1 MNRSQLLSKAG
12 LSVFTPNYGQSPID
26 YAAAQ
31 MQGRGQSYI
40 SGPFSVTGRKL
51 VAAQSVNGIA
61 FVTLSRVNLTDAEKA
76 DVKGFQIIVYDL
88 AGSIIHA
95 TPLDDTAPK
104 GTKRGYAV
112 YGEVCSAVA
121 DRDDLVYTAI
131 RGVAD
136 AAKAKV
142 EELEKLLLKVAPAPA
157 PEGDTA
163 DAAEPAASE
172 A

>member
-31 MQGRGQSYI
+31 MQGRGQAYV
-40 SGPFSVTGRKL
+40 SGPFAITGRKL

-61 FVTLSRVNLTDAEKA
+61 FVTLSRVNLVDAEKQ
-76 DVKGFQIIVYDL
+76 DVKGFQIVAYDL
-88 AGSIIHA
+88 AGAVLSA
-95 TPLDDTAPK
+95 TPLNDDAPK

-112 YGEVCSAVA
+112 YGEICAEIA
-121 DRDDLVYTAI
+121 DRDDLVATAI
-131 RGVAD
+131 RGVYE
-136 AAKAKV
+136 AAKLRV
-142 EELEKLLLKVAPAPA
+142 EELEKLLAKVTPAPA
-157 PEGDTA
+157 ADEAPEA
-163 DAAEPAASE
+163 AAEE